1 MFCTSKRQNGV
12 WEEKGVAMRTFG
24 RLEEKYQGWK
34 VKSSLTTASTSKAE
48 SCVDPVLV
56 RTEADT
62 DDTTILMKVGMP
74 SVHLLLGLNSIL
86 RPHMTRFFGGE
97 DILMKLLRT
106 ELGVVPHL

>member
-1 MFCTSKRQNGV
+1 
-12 WEEKGVAMRTFG
+12 MRTFG

-62 DDTTILMKVGMP
+62 DDTTILMNLGMP

-86 RPHMTRFFGGE
+86 RPH
-97 DILMKLLRT
+97 I
-106 ELGVVPHL
+106 